1 MKKSILLILL
11 GSLNLIH
18 GIFHVLQFLQSIFLV
33 AYSMDGHNHSWI
45 EEIIHSPIMSFIWAI
60 IGIFSLII
68 GIRDYRHH
76 KKCE

>member
-33 AYSMDGHNHSWI
+33 AYSMDDHHSWV
-45 EEIIHSPIMSFIWAI
+45 EELMHSPIISLIWAI
-60 IGIFSLII
+60 IGIVSLII